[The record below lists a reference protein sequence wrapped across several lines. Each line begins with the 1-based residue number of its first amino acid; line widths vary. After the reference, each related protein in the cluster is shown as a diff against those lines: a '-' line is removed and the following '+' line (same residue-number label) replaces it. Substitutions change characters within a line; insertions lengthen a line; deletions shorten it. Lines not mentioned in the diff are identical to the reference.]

1 MSEINS
7 KRLLQK
13 DFWSYKVKLD
23 EGIANGI
30 SKFRSLLDRMAG
42 VGVRDSEGDKRNALL
57 SGQPHS
63 WQSFTNQE

>member
-42 VGVRDSEGDKRNALL
+42 VGVRDKRNALL